1 MPLSRTT
8 FTAHNPLKML
18 LSNRG
23 NRAITQ
29 PLRADLDLFY
39 EAMENRYEP
48 TDNPDG
54 VFTLCIAENLLN
66 WTEMEAKLREIA
78 AGPIPEWVPSYT
90 AILGAPP
97 LREAAVGFMKRFM
110 AGVDLDP
117 ERLAIAAGDAAVIEM
132 CALLLGDPGDVVVIP
147 GPAYMAYTPDISNK
161 AELVRYDLHHLA
173 SVSSPAPVRSAGSV
187 TTSAPQQHEA
197 GPAFPTGYELT
208 TDDLDRAHA
217 ELGDRF
223 RVLLLTQPNNPTGQV
238 FTEDQIAAFSRWCI
252 DREIHIVFNE
262 IYALSMIDQDHEAL
276 MDDYGERRWFT
287 SALRWLEQQ
296 KSPYLHWW
304 YAISKDFGLSGLR
317 LGMAYTHNEDLLKA
331 WSNYGSTSMT
341 SNHTQWMLSEI
352 YKDLDWVATFVQG
365 NTRRLSE
372 SYATV
377 IRVLREHEIAYA
389 RAMGSLFVW
398 LDLSALLPT
407 DTEEGELALWQEI
420 YDETGILLTSPVGMG
435 SAERGWFRMV
445 YSCVSLGELEVAMGR
460 FDEWLARRA
469 RTPRTSVL

>member
-1 MPLSRTT
+1 MHLS
-8 FTAHNPLKML
+8 K
-18 LSNRG
+18 RG
-23 NRAITQ
+23 KRAINQ

-39 EAMENRYEP
+39 EAMENRYDA
-48 TDNPDG
+48 TDKPEG

-66 WTEMEAKLREIA
+66 WPEMEAKLREIA

-90 AILGAPP
+90 SILGAPP

-117 ERLAIAAGDAAVIEM
+117 GRLAIAAGDAAVIEM

-147 GPAYMAYTPDISNK
+147 GPAYMAYTPDIANK
-161 AELVRYDLHHLA
+161 AELVRYDLFPLA
-173 SVSSPAPVRSAGSV
+173 TSTSIASSGPAPYQQDANTAGY
-187 TTSAPQQHEA
+187 T
-197 GPAFPTGYELT
+197 FPTYYELT
-208 TDDLDRAHA
+208 TADLDRAHA

-238 FTEDQIAAFSRWCI
+238 FTEDQISDFSSWCME
-252 DREIHIVFNE
+252 REIHIVFNE
-262 IYALSMIDQDHEAL
+262 IYALSMIDQDHDEL
-276 MDDYGERRWFT
+276 IDDYGERRWFT
-287 SALRWLEQQ
+287 SSLRWLEQQ

-331 WSNYGSTSMT
+331 WGNYGSTSMT

-352 YKDLDWVATFVQG
+352 FKDLDWVAAFVQR

-377 IRVLREHEIAYA
+377 IRVLRKHDVAYS

-398 LDLSALLPT
+398 LDLSALLT
-407 DTEEGELALWQEI
+407 ADTEEEELALWQEI
-420 YDETGILLTSPVGMG
+420 YDETGILLTSPIGMG

-460 FDEWLARRA
+460 FEGWLALRE
-469 RTPRTSVL
+469 